1 MDLNI
6 AALGPQRQSNVVHVA
21 PTAVA
26 EVVGL
31 HAMAIIALALV
42 VAKVGPTPNLHHPN
56 MTVVSCSSALGYSLQ
71 AHNDDTRLALTAL
84 DSRAMAYLHH

>member
-1 MDLNI
+1 MF
-6 AALGPQRQSNVVHVA
+6 VHVA
-21 PTAVA
+21 PTAVV

-56 MTVVSCSSALGYSLQ
+56 MVEVLAALLLTVVSGLTTTTLGSP
-71 AHNDDTRLALTAL
+71 
-84 DSRAMAYLHH
+84 